1 MKDDKPKRPPFHVEF
16 AEKIIERLKEGTA
29 PWQKPWEDGG
39 QIVAPHN
46 PVSGTVYRGVNR
58 VGLALSGYDDP
69 RWMTYKQAQEAGYQV
84 QAGSK
89 STPVVFYQW
98 TREKDKMDENG
109 NPVLGEDGKPEKV
122 HVYLDRPIVRF
133 AHVFNAEQ
141 IDGDLP
147 PLSLTKNPHKWEPLE
162 KAESILA
169 ASGSTIKHD
178 QSNRA
183 FYRPLMDEIHLPPK
197 VNFDEPGKYYATAL
211 HELGH
216 WTGHESR
223 LNREGGPFGSE
234 PYAKEELR
242 AEIASWML
250 GQDIGVRHDPDQHVA
265 YVASWIKALE
275 EDPSEIMRACRDAEQ
290 IKEYVLVLERDKELG
305 DERVK
310 TPEVER
316 PDTPEPIAAMGTPDG
331 AQEQSAPS
339 RPAPEKTW
347 LSVPYREK
355 EQAKSLGAKWDTTE
369 KSWYAPKG
377 ADLAKL
383 AAWLPEHA
391 RGKAPEPASPE
402 PVAAMGVP
410 EPARKTAAE
419 KVWLVVPFREKEQAK
434 RLGAKWDR
442 SEKCWFA
449 PEGADQGALSR
460 WLPEPGK
467 SPVRVPGLSPEAEFA
482 RMLDEAGFDMQG
494 REPVMDGKIHRVPL
508 LGKLANP
515 GRADGAY
522 CGYLDHLPAGW
533 AQNHITGEVLH
544 WSATGHVMTPEE
556 SAERR
561 AAMEQQREE
570 REQSMRESRNAVA
583 KECRDLWDKLESAS
597 PDAHYLKEKGVPS
610 FGLRQD
616 QNGFLAVPLRNT
628 ADELRGFQSI
638 SPEGEKRFKVGME
651 KKGNFH
657 TIAAEGKDFSQ
668 GEILIC
674 EGYATGASLHMATEK
689 PVAVALDS
697 GNLEP
702 VAKALREKF
711 PQAQITICADN
722 DHALKRNGKPYN
734 VGMEKAKAAA
744 LAVGGKV
751 AAPVFNEEE
760 KAKGLTDFN
769 DLHKSRGIKEV
780 QKQVGLSLLHDQGK
794 TRELSL

>member
-16 AEKIIERLKEGTA
+16 AEKIIQKLKEGAA

-39 QIVAPHN
+39 QLLAPHN

-58 VGLALSGYDDP
+58 VSLAMSGYDDP
-69 RWMTYKQAQEAGYQV
+69 RWMTYRQAQEAGYQV
-84 QAGSK
+84 REGSK

-98 TREKDKMDENG
+98 TREKDKTDEDG
-109 NPVLGEDGKPEKV
+109 KPILGEDGKPEKIKI
-122 HVYLDRPIVRF
+122 YLDRPIFSF

-147 PLSLTKNPHKWEPLE
+147 PLNLTKNPHEWEPLE

-169 ASGSTIKHD
+169 ASGAVIKHD

-183 FYRPLMDEIHLPPK
+183 FYRPFSDDIHLPPK
-197 VNFDEPGKYYATAL
+197 ANFDEPGKYYATAL

-223 LNREGGPFGSE
+223 LGREFGPFGSE

-250 GQDIGVRHDPDQHVA
+250 GQDIGIGHDPDQHVA

-275 EDPSEIMRACRDAEQ
+275 EDPSEIMRACRDAEH
-290 IKEYVLVLERDKELG
+290 IKEYVLGLEREKGLG
-305 DERVK
+305 EERD
-310 TPEVER
+310 TTREVQR
-316 PDTPEPIAAMGTPDG
+316 PDGEPIAAMGTPEMSRE
-331 AQEQSAPS
+331 AAAPS
-339 RPAPEKTW
+339 QPAPEKTW
-347 LSVPYREK
+347 LAVPY
-355 EQAKSLGAKWDTTE
+355 
-369 KSWYAPKG
+369 
-377 ADLAKL
+377 
-383 AAWLPEHA
+383 
-391 RGKAPEPASPE
+391 
-402 PVAAMGVP
+402 
-410 EPARKTAAE
+410 
-419 KVWLVVPFREKEQAK
+419 REKEQAK

-442 SEKCWFA
+442 AQKCWYA
-449 PEGADQGALSR
+449 PEGVNMGPLER
-460 WLPEPGK
+460 WRPEPGR
-467 SPVRVPGLSPEAEFA
+467 SPVFVPGLSPKAEFT
-482 RMLDEAGFDMQG
+482 RMLTEAGFDLRG
-494 REPVMDGKIHRVPL
+494 EDAVMDGKIHRVPL
-508 LGKLANP
+508 LGKLAKP

-544 WSATGHVMTPEE
+544 WSATRHVLTPDELANQR
-556 SAERR
+556 AEI
-561 AAMEQQREE
+561 AEQREE
-570 REQSMRESRNAVA
+570 RERKLQESRNEVA
-583 KECRDLWDKLESAS
+583 AECRNLWDKLEPAS
-597 PDAHYLKEKGVPS
+597 PDAPYLKEKGVPP
-610 FGLRQD
+610 FNLRQD
-616 QNGFLAVPLRNT
+616 RTGTLAVPLRNT
-628 ADELRGFQSI
+628 SGELRGFQSI
-638 SPEGEKRFKVGME
+638 LPEGAKRFKVGME

-657 TIAAEGKDFSQ
+657 TIAEEGKDFSQ

-674 EGYATGASLHMATEK
+674 EGYATGASLHMATKK

-722 DHALKRNGKPYN
+722 DHALMRNGKPYN

-751 AAPVFNEEE
+751 TAPVFTEEE

-769 DLHKSRGIKEV
+769 DLHKSRGLAEV
-780 QKQVGLSLLHDQGK
+780 TRQMSHERAKDKGRGLE
-794 TRELSL
+794 R

>member
-290 IKEYVLVLERDKELG
+290 IKEYVLGLERDKELG

-410 EPARKTAAE
+410 EPARKRLR
-419 KVWLVVPFREKEQAK
+419 KKFGWLCRFGKRNRPNVWAQSGTGRKNVGSPRKARTRGRFLVGCRN
-434 RLGAKWDR
+434 R
-442 SEKCWFA
+442 
-449 PEGADQGALSR
+449 
-460 WLPEPGK
+460 
-467 SPVRVPGLSPEAEFA
+467 VRVPCVCRGCRQKPNL
-482 RMLDEAGFDMQG
+482 
-494 REPVMDGKIHRVPL
+494 
-508 LGKLANP
+508 P
-515 GRADGAY
+515 G
-522 CGYLDHLPAGW
+522 CW
-533 AQNHITGEVLH
+533 T
-544 WSATGHVMTPEE
+544 
-556 SAERR
+556 RR
-561 AAMEQQREE
+561 ALI
-570 REQSMRESRNAVA
+570 
-583 KECRDLWDKLESAS
+583 CRD
-597 PDAHYLKEKGVPS
+597 GNPS
-610 FGLRQD
+610 W
-616 QNGFLAVPLRNT
+616 
-628 ADELRGFQSI
+628 
-638 SPEGEKRFKVGME
+638 ME
-651 KKGNFH
+651 KFTASRCSANWPTPDGL
-657 TIAAEGKDFSQ
+657 TVPIAAIWIISRPDGHKTILPGK
-668 GEILIC
+668 C
-674 EGYATGASLHMATEK
+674 CTGQQ
-689 PVAVALDS
+689 
-697 GNLEP
+697 
-702 VAKALREKF
+702 
-711 PQAQITICADN
+711 QA
-722 DHALKRNGKPYN
+722 
-734 VGMEKAKAAA
+734 M
-744 LAVGGKV
+744 
-751 AAPVFNEEE
+751 
-760 KAKGLTDFN
+760 
-769 DLHKSRGIKEV
+769 S
-780 QKQVGLSLLHDQGK
+780 
-794 TRELSL
+794 